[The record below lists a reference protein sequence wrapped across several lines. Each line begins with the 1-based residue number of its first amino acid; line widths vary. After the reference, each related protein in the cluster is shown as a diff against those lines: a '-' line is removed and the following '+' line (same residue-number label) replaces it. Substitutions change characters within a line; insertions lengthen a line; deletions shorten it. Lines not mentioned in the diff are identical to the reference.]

1 MLCMTRTVWVERATV
16 VNAAAVIGAGVSFA
30 GTVLVGLL
38 LGIWLA
44 GRTGQQLWVVGG
56 LFGGALL
63 GGIAAIRLVLRGVS

>member
-1 MLCMTRTVWVERATV
+1 M
-16 VNAAAVIGAGVSFA
+16 NAGAVIGAGVSFA
-30 GTVLVGLL
+30 GTVLVGLV

-63 GGIAAIRLVLRGVS
+63 GAVAAARLILRGN